1 MKYYLLLLVSSLFF
15 FVSAG
20 VTKNAPTKDQ
30 LQAVQQLFNQS
41 LAKGGKQAHIYWND
55 LGTPSFITGY
65 FAIPQGFQKGENSVI
80 QFLEQNKKIFRLQDI
95 QKELHLKKVIEDQFS
110 YSTFKFQQMYH
121 DIPVHGGELV
131 VHVKNENTVT
141 AINGKIFPDIQVDTT
156 PYLNKNAIIDLAI
169 KLTDA
174 TKFRWEDPLAEDI
187 LDKTTNLKSW
197 YPDPQLQ
204 IYYKDGQ
211 YFLIYYV
218 KIAVDLPEPA
228 NWEYFIDAQTGEVL
242 HKRNSLYTQATTGS
256 GVTVT
261 GQTVSLNTYYYN
273 STYYLY
279 DTTKPMNSNGGQIR
293 TYVYSSSLPGSYST
307 DSNNNWN
314 SSSQRAEV
322 SAHYNAS
329 IVYDYYYNTH
339 GRNSYDGNGSD
350 IVSTAHYGT
359 NYNNA
364 YWNGSQMVYGDG
376 DGSTF
381 IPLSGA
387 LDVVG
392 HELTH
397 AVTERTANLAY
408 ENQSGAINESMSD
421 VFGVLIDRDD
431 WQIGE
436 DVYTPGIA
444 GDALRDMADPTMG
457 IYDPNN
463 PFGGGQ
469 PAHMDQYANLPND
482 QSGDYGGVH
491 INSGIPNKAFYNV
504 ATSIGKAAAE
514 KIYYRA
520 LTQYLTQYSN
530 FTDLRNAVL
539 QACSDLYGTTDGK
552 YTAIEN
558 AFAAVGIGSSSG
570 GGGGSSNDTYE
581 PNNSTAEAYGP
592 LASGTVYKSYIASSS
607 DVDYYYFTVSTSG
620 TATVN
625 LANFPGDYDFFVY
638 NSSGTEVA
646 RGYTT
651 NDPENASFSVSS
663 GTYYVKVQGYNGAY
677 STTDDYEL
685 TVTYPTGSG
694 GATAQWF
701 YETKT
706 YDTPHNYPNY
716 YDSYHEYSKPG
727 AQKVAVHFSQFETEA
742 NYDFVYIYDKNG
754 NQIAKY
760 HGAKSPFWA
769 VVDGDYIKV
778 RLVSDYSVTKY
789 GYHIDQVAYYATGQL
804 LAGQPGEEVV
814 GAQSDPVDPAA
825 QKITAFEVLDNYPNP
840 FNPTTTITF
849 KLPETQKVK
858 VQIFNLNGQL
868 IKTLFSGE
876 LTSGQHKI
884 TWDATDHNGH
894 LVPSGIYL
902 YRVQAGNQSI
912 TRKMMF
918 VK

>member
-1 MKYYLLLLVSSLFF
+1 M
-15 FVSAG
+15 AG
-20 VTKNAPTKDQ
+20 VTKKAPTEM
-30 LQAVQQLFNQS
+30 QQSAIKAMFQQG
-41 LAKGGKQAHIYWND
+41 LAKGESQAEVYWNE
-55 LGTPSFITGY
+55 LGTPAFIRGQFQLRTG
-65 FAIPQGFQKGENSVI
+65 FAKGETGVI
-80 QFLEQNKKIFRLQDI
+80 AFLDKYKDAFKLHDVN
-95 QKELHLKKVIEDQFS
+95 KELSLKTVISDDQAFDT
-110 YSTFKFQQMYH
+110 YRFQQMYQGV
-121 DIPVHGGELV
+121 PVNGGELL
-131 VHVKNENTVT
+131 VHVKNASMVT
-141 AINGKIFPDIQVDTT
+141 AINGRIFPDIDVDPN
-156 PYLNKNAIIDLAI
+156 PYLDKNAIIDLAI
-169 KLTDA
+169 KMTDA
-174 TKFRWEDPLAEDI
+174 TKFRWEDPLAEDL
-187 LDKTTNLKSW
+187 LDKTAAFKSW
-197 YPDPQLQ
+197 YPDPKLEIFYKNNQ
-204 IYYKDGQ
+204 YYLV
-211 YFLIYYV
+211 YHV
-218 KIAVDLPEPA
+218 MIAVDKPEPA
-228 NWEYFIDAQTGEVL
+228 NWEYFIDAQTGEL
-242 HKRNSLYTQATTGS
+242 IHKRNSLYTGATTGS
-256 GVTVT
+256 GVLVN
-261 GQTVSLNTYYYN
+261 GQTVTLQTYYYN
-273 STYYLY
+273 GTYYLY
-279 DTTKPMNSNGGQIR
+279 DTSKPMNSSGGQIR
-293 TYVYSSSLPGSYST
+293 TYVYTSSLPGSYST

-322 SAHYNAS
+322 SAHYYAGL
-329 IVYDYYYNTH
+329 VYDYYYNTH
-339 GRNSYDGNGSD
+339 GRNSYDGNGAD
-350 IVSTAHYGT
+350 LVSTAHYGT

-381 IPLSGA
+381 IALSGA

-421 VFGVLIDRDD
+421 VFGAMIDRDD
-431 WQIGE
+431 WKIGE
-436 DVYTPGIA
+436 DVYTPGVA
-444 GDALRDMADPTMG
+444 GDALRDMQDPTMG

-469 PAHMDQYANLPND
+469 PAHMDQYANLPNT
-482 QSGDYGGVH
+482 QNGDYGGVH

-504 ATSIGKAAAE
+504 ATSIGKSAAE

-530 FTDLRNAVL
+530 FDDLRNAVL

-552 YTAIEN
+552 YTAIQD
-558 AFAAVGIGSSSG
+558 AFAAVGIGTTG
-570 GGGGSSNDTYE
+570 GGGGGGGGGTTDTYE

-592 LASGTVYKSYIASSS
+592 LTSGTVYRSYISSSS
-607 DVDYYYFTVSTSG
+607 DVDYYYFTVSASG

-694 GATAQWF
+694 GGGTAQWF

-754 NQIAKY
+754 TQIAKY

-804 LAGQPGEEVV
+804 LAGQPGSDVV
-814 GAQSDPVDPAA
+814 GADSDPVDPNAT
-825 QKITAFEVLDNYPNP
+825 KLSTFEVLGNFPNP
-840 FNPTTTITF
+840 FNPTTTLRF
-849 KLPETQKVK
+849 NLPNTEHVK
-858 VQIFNLNGQL
+858 VTIYNVNGQL
-868 IKTLFSGE
+868 VKTLYDGE
-876 LTSGQHKI
+876 MNAGLQKLE
-884 TWDATDHNGH
+884 WDATNQTGQV
-894 LVPSGIYL
+894 VPSGIYL
-902 YRVQAGNQSI
+902 YRIQAGNQAI
-912 TRKMMF
+912 TKKMMF
-918 VK
+918 IK